1 MPAQGTGLSPE
12 DLAGIMTYV
21 RNHFGNSTGDV
32 VTVEMAKAAMEISA
46 ARAKVGQQLTAEELT
61 ADHLKN
67 LPGEPLDP
75 KSLVDP
81 LTLAPATA
89 AATTP

>member
-1 MPAQGTGLSPE
+1 M
-12 DLAGIMTYV
+12 D
-21 RNHFGNSTGDV
+21 
-32 VTVEMAKAAMEISA
+32 ISSK
-46 ARAKVGQQLTAEELT
+46 RANAGQQVTADELT

-81 LTLAPATA
+81 LTLLPVAAAPAA
-89 AATTP
+89 P